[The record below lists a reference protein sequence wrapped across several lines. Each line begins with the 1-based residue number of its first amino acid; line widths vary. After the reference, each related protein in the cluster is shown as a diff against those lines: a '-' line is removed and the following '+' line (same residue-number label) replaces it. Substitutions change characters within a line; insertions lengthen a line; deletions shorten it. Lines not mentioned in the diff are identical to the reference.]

1 MLNDHLRSMIYDKY
15 IKPTENRRDTYA
27 GIEIELPIINLGG
40 KATDHTVSRAA
51 MNRAVSHFG
60 FQPLKYDDDGNLHEA
75 QDPVTGDLFSFDCS
89 YNNFEIS
96 FARSQN
102 LNAVDTRFRRYIEY
116 LNNDLILNNHL
127 ISGFGITPYYRLCRK
142 DYIRCGRYGMLGGYL
157 GKCCEWKKEGGCHAY
172 PQFGT
177 FASASQIQVDVSTD
191 ELLDTLRTFSL
202 LEPVKSLLFANSMM
216 PQDEPDYLLIR
227 DNLWE
232 YSTHGIN
239 PRNVGGYEAIPESI
253 EELIEYIA
261 YTSLFCTE
269 RDGKYLFFE
278 PIPLVEYFTRDVIAG
293 EYYENGKYYS
303 FPFKPE
309 ETDLA
314 YLRTYKFLDL
324 TARGTIEYRS
334 LCTQP
339 LGQSFAGAAFQLG
352 LLAKRDALRE
362 LWARETVLYHHGLTA
377 NELRRQFN
385 KGHIPDVLDRE
396 ALRSLLIEI
405 TRLSE
410 EGLRERGFGEEKY
423 LLPVYERAERIS
435 SPAKDMKDAL
445 TGGKPLSEI
454 ILEHAKL

>member
-177 FASASQIQVDVSTD
+177 FASASQIQVDVCKHTIDAGFDPAGRARLS
-191 ELLDTLRTFSL
+191 
-202 LEPVKSLLFANSMM
+202 
-216 PQDEPDYLLIR
+216 
-227 DNLWE
+227 
-232 YSTHGIN
+232 
-239 PRNVGGYEAIPESI
+239 
-253 EELIEYIA
+253 A
-261 YTSLFCTE
+261 YT
-269 RDGKYLFFE
+269 R
-278 PIPLVEYFTRDVIAG
+278 
-293 EYYENGKYYS
+293 
-303 FPFKPE
+303 
-309 ETDLA
+309 
-314 YLRTYKFLDL
+314 
-324 TARGTIEYRS
+324 
-334 LCTQP
+334 
-339 LGQSFAGAAFQLG
+339 
-352 LLAKRDALRE
+352 
-362 LWARETVLYHHGLTA
+362 
-377 NELRRQFN
+377 
-385 KGHIPDVLDRE
+385 
-396 ALRSLLIEI
+396 
-405 TRLSE
+405 
-410 EGLRERGFGEEKY
+410 
-423 LLPVYERAERIS
+423 
-435 SPAKDMKDAL
+435 
-445 TGGKPLSEI
+445 
-454 ILEHAKL
+454 